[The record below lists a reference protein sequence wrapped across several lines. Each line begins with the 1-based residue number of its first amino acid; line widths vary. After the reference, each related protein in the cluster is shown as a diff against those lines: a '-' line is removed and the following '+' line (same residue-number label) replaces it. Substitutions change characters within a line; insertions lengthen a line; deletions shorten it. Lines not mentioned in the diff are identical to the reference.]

1 MIDSRSV
8 SDSESCPSESQIVAF
23 DKELAHACI
32 AGYVDS

>member
-1 MIDSRSV
+1 MIDSRSI
-8 SDSESCPSESQIVAF
+8 SGSESFSSESQLVAF